1 MHTVIMP
8 LHGVSW
14 NYIFFQSS
22 DGIQWITYTIGL
34 NIVVDILHSAAYDV
48 TSGVMV
54 MVAVRTM

>member
-1 MHTVIMP
+1 MP

-22 DGIQWITYTIGL
+22 DGIQWITYTIDL